1 MYSNC
6 RKPEFI
12 LVIEADLKASPLELC
27 AEDYY
32 GVWELYWNYQGLM
45 GTKEVDDELFI
56 SVLQELMAT
65 GKIVPFDKSTH
76 TNEFEATTI
85 DLERLRSEL
94 RETRSGNVG
103 WDFYWFSYA

>member
-1 MYSNC
+1 M
-6 RKPEFI
+6 
-12 LVIEADLKASPLELC
+12 IEADLKASILELC

-56 SVLQELMAT
+56 SVLQQLTAT
-65 GKIVPFDKSTH
+65 GKIVPYDNNKH
-76 TNEFEATTI
+76 TNEFKGTTL

-94 RETRSGNVG
+94 RETRSGSVG
-103 WDFYWFSYA
+103 CDFYWFSCA